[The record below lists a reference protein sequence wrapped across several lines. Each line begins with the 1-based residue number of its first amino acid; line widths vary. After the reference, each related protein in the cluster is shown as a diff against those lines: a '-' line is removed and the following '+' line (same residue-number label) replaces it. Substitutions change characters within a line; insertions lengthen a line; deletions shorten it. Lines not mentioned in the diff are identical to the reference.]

1 MEPEILVRA
10 AAAAVVV
17 VHFKTNRSLKRT
29 NILLCAQEICRNC
42 V

>member
-1 MEPEILVRA
+1 M

-17 VHFKTNRSLKRT
+17 VHCLSM
-29 NILLCAQEICRNC
+29 EEG